1 MRDRSVLAGV
11 VMTRIWLAGPWIVLA
26 LFGATACEN
35 RPAPA
40 PAPGADAAGFS
51 AATSTTAEH
60 NAAAAAALPLD
71 DPGDFEAAR
80 RGFVASDDVGTLL
93 GEGGRVVW
101 DRPAYD
107 FVEGEAPPSVHP
119 SLWRQAQLNNIHGL
133 FRVTDRVYQVRG
145 FDISNMSVI
154 EGESGRILVD
164 PLTTVETARRALALV
179 ERELGKRPIVGVIL
193 THSHMDHFGGIEGV
207 VDAAQVAAGAVRVVA
222 PAGFLHEAVS
232 ENIVAG
238 IVMARRAGFMY
249 GAGLPRSPR
258 GHVDTGLGKNPAMGT
273 FTLIPPTD
281 IVDRTG
287 QTMSIDGVDFVFQYT
302 PESEAPAELTFF
314 LPQEKAF
321 CGAEVVSR
329 NLHNLYTL
337 RGAKVRDALLWSG
350 YIDET
355 IRMFGD
361 QLEVI
366 FNSHH
371 WPVWGRD
378 AGVDY
383 LGNQRDVYKYIHDQ
397 TLRLAGNGLTPREIA
412 ETIELPES
420 LRTTFAVRD
429 YYGTIAHNAKAVY
442 QHYYGW
448 YDGNPA
454 NLDPLPPA
462 DAARRYVEAMGGLD
476 AVVAKAQKAF
486 DEGDYR
492 WAATLLDHAV
502 FASPDAAAAKD
513 LLARTY
519 DQLGYQAESGPW
531 RDFYLTGAL
540 ELRRGVVR
548 SVPDPSSMSSILA
561 HVPVSMFFT
570 AMATRLDGPGADGRE
585 ITVNVDFTDLG
596 ESHVLQLRNSVLHH
610 RQGPPDPDADATLHV
625 TRNFWVRL
633 LTRQAGLRD
642 MVFSDEIKVDGSRLK
657 VLSLL
662 SLLEPPDEGFAIVTP

>member
-1 MRDRSVLAGV
+1 
-11 VMTRIWLAGPWIVLA
+11 MTRSWIAGLWIAIA
-26 LFGATACEN
+26 LFGVTACED
-35 RPAPA
+35 RSAPES
-40 PAPGADAAGFS
+40 GADVDAAGFS
-51 AATSTTAEH
+51 AATSTTAER
-60 NAAAAAALPLD
+60 NAAVAAALPLD

-80 RGFVASDDVGTLL
+80 RGFVAGDDVGTLVGA
-93 GEGGRVVW
+93 GERVVW
-101 DRPAYD
+101 DRRAYD
-107 FVEGEAPPSVHP
+107 FIDGEAPPSVNP
-119 SLWRQAQLNNIHGL
+119 SLWRQAQLNNIDGL

-154 EGESGRILVD
+154 EGETGRILVD

-179 ERELGKRPIVGVIL
+179 ERELGKRPIVAVVV

-207 VDAAQVAAGAVRVVA
+207 VSAAQVASGAVRVVA
-222 PAGFLHEAVS
+222 PEGFLHEAVS
-232 ENIVAG
+232 ENVVAG
-238 IVMARRAGFMY
+238 IVMSRRAGFMY
-249 GAGLPRSPR
+249 GVGLPRSPR
-258 GHVDTGLGKNPAMGT
+258 GHVDSGLGKNPAMGT
-273 FTLIPPTD
+273 FTLLPPTD

-287 QTMSIDGVDFVFQYT
+287 QAMTIDGVDFVFQYT
-302 PESEAPAELTFF
+302 PESEAPAEMTFF

-321 CGAEVVSR
+321 CGAEIVSH

-337 RGAKVRDALLWSG
+337 RGAKVRDALRWSG
-350 YIDET
+350 YIDEA
-355 IRMFGD
+355 IRMFGAEF
-361 QLEVI
+361 EVI

-371 WPVWGRD
+371 WPVWGRQE
-378 AGVDY
+378 GVDF
-383 LGNQRDVYKYIHDQ
+383 LAKQRDVYKYIHDQ

-454 NLDPLPPA
+454 NLDPLPPE
-462 DAARRYVEAMGGLD
+462 DAARRYVDAMGGLD
-476 AVVAKAQKAF
+476 AVVVKAQAAF

-502 FASPDAAAAKD
+502 FAAPDSVSAKD

-519 DQLGYQAESGPW
+519 DQLGYQAEAGPW
-531 RDFYLTGAL
+531 RDFYLTAAL

-548 SVPDPSSMSSILA
+548 SVPNPSSMGSILA
-561 HVPVSMFFT
+561 NVPVDLFFT
-570 AMATRLDGPGADGRE
+570 AMATRLDGPAAEGKE
-585 ITVNVDFTDLG
+585 ITVNVVFTDLDV
-596 ESHVLQLRNSVLHH
+596 SYVLELRNSVLRH
-610 RQGPPDPDADATLHV
+610 RLGSPDPEADATLRV
-625 TRNFWVRL
+625 TRGFWVRL

-642 MVFSDEIKVDGSRLK
+642 LVFSDEIEVEGSRLQ

-662 SLLEPPDEGFAIVTP
+662 SLLEQPDEGFAIVTP